1 MKVSDCIS
9 LIESAV
15 VKFGVKVDIEKD
27 VFFCTRVFF
36 KGSVLSKNEIEF
48 VSYLNYRLDLIL
60 SVDFNHKFYVH
71 INHDE
76 L

>member
-1 MKVSDCIS
+1 MKVNEIIS

-15 VKFGVKVDIEKD
+15 VRFGVKVDINKD
-27 VFFCTRVFF
+27 VFFCTRVVF
-36 KGSVLSKNEIEF
+36 KDSVLLKNDIEF